1 MRRGFNDLTILKWMA
16 FLELKDYFDKKTGTD
31 IYNLIGVSL

>member
-1 MRRGFNDLTILKWMA
+1 MRRGFNDLTIPKWKA

-31 IYNLIGVSL
+31 IYNLIGV

>member
-1 MRRGFNDLTILKWMA
+1 MKWKA

-31 IYNLIGVSL
+31 IYKLIGVSL